1 MELLQSVADSGYVDP
16 TAVQLRA
23 IPPIL
28 EGRDLL
34 AAAQTGTGKTAGFM
48 LPLLQTL
55 MAAPPRRGRPVRAL
69 VLTPTRELAAQ
80 VRESARVYGAGLPLR
95 SRAIFGGVGMQ
106 PQITAL
112 RQGVDVVIATPGR
125 LLDHASRGTIN
136 LSAVEILVLDE
147 ADRMLDMGFIH
158 DLRRVLALLPEGRQ
172 NLLFSATFA
181 PEIRALARSLLRE
194 PVQIDVTPAQPA
206 AETVEQHIYHVAQGE
221 KAEVLAELIH
231 SRGWEQVLIFTRTKH
246 GANRLAARLQT
257 ADIAAAPI
265 HSNKSQGARTRAL
278 AGFKAGEVRALVAT
292 DIASRGLDISGLP
305 QVVNFELPH
314 VPEDY
319 VHRIGRTG
327 RAGAGGAGIL
337 VGVTRG
343 GAAAASDRAA
353 AAAPVA
359 IPDAARERGGARQDA
374 ADRRPARGGGGRS
387 DASETAATAV
397 ARCEGAERDSAVRA
411 ARRIGRTAA
420 TMSDE
425 KIEVEGRVSAVLGND
440 YYRVELANGSEA
452 LVRPAG
458 RLRKFRIRTL
468 LGDRVLVELSEYD
481 LTRGRITYRFRD

>member
-327 RAGAGGAGIL
+327 RAGAVGQAYSLVSHEEAPRLRAIERLLRRRLPSRTLPGSEGGRARTPPIGDPRAGAEGGA
-337 VGVTRG
+337 TR
-343 GAAAASDRAA
+343 
-353 AAAPVA
+353 
-359 IPDAARERGGARQDA
+359 ARRPRRRLRGARGPSGT
-374 ADRRPARGGGGRS
+374 RRSGRRDGSGGRPP
-387 DASETAATAV
+387 
-397 ARCEGAERDSAVRA
+397 R
-411 ARRIGRTAA
+411 
-420 TMSDE
+420 
-425 KIEVEGRVSAVLGND
+425 
-440 YYRVELANGSEA
+440 
-452 LVRPAG
+452 
-458 RLRKFRIRTL
+458 
-468 LGDRVLVELSEYD
+468 
-481 LTRGRITYRFRD
+481 